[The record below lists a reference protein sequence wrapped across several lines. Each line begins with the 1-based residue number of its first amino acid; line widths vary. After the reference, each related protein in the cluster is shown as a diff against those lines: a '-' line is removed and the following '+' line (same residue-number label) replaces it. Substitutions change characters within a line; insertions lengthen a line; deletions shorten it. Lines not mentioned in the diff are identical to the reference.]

1 MDNFDLKKYLAE
13 GRLHEEVGSDGRLYG
28 HEGNPKLKHSKTL
41 NSSNIDIEPGDWV
54 IVPFGSGQSEGWV
67 FEKDNQSLK
76 YYEDEKSHK
85 KVGEMI
91 PSEMEVK
98 IDFNKIR
105 DIENTGKEK
114 EGRSYDYIKYGND
127 DTKRYAKG
135 NIYIVKIANA
145 FDTIHNHDLDY
156 LSDLSKAQL
165 DKIKKSDK
173 NINK

>member
-1 MDNFDLKKYLAE
+1 M
-13 GRLHEEVGSDGRLYG
+13 S
-28 HEGNPKLKHSKTL
+28 
-41 NSSNIDIEPGDWV
+41 
-54 IVPFGSGQSEGWV
+54 
-67 FEKDNQSLK
+67 
-76 YYEDEKSHK
+76 
-85 KVGEMI
+85 

-114 EGRSYDYIKYGND
+114 EGRSYDYIKHGND
-127 DTKRYAKG
+127 DTKRYTKG

-145 FDTIHNHDLDY
+145 FDTIHNHNLDY
-156 LSDLSKAQL
+156 LSDISKTQL